1 MLAMQEGILLL
12 GCLSAITLEHS
23 QAYMQQIIMI
33 IIIIIIIA
41 EHYISSLCNQYL
53 AKSNRA
59 ISTTLFVCMLKTM
72 YNNNILSLQ
81 QIKIHLKW

>member
-1 MLAMQEGILLL
+1 MLAMQEGVNDCTGVLTSLYEANNNDNDND
-12 GCLSAITLEHS
+12 SNNNSSSSIT
-23 QAYMQQIIMI
+23 
-33 IIIIIIIA
+33 
-41 EHYISSLCNQYL
+41 EHYISALCNQYL

-72 YNNNILSLQ
+72 YNNNIFSLQ